1 MTRGVGKGRARRL
14 TTEKTTTPITIRPA
28 RAADAPFIA
37 DLLGQLGYPAAAEEI
52 PERLTRLEAH
62 EHAIVLVAVDGTDV
76 VGVITGHSY
85 PSLHAAKPV
94 AYLTSLVV
102 AEGHRGKAI
111 GSELAKRIEEWAKAR
126 GAVRLSVTSAMR
138 RTETHGFYERRG
150 YDRSGL
156 RFTKP
161 L

>member
-1 MTRGVGKGRARRL
+1 VD
-14 TTEKTTTPITIRPA
+14 TPITIRPA
-28 RAADAPFIA
+28 RAADARFIA
-37 DLLGQLGYPAAAEEI
+37 ELLGQLGYPAPADEI

-62 EHAIVLVAVDGTDV
+62 EHAIVLVAAEGAEV
-76 VGVITGHSY
+76 VGVITGHMY

-102 AEGHRGKAI
+102 AESHRGKAI
-111 GSELAKRIEEWAKAR
+111 GSELAKRVEDWAREK
-126 GAVRLSVTSAMR
+126 GAARLSVTSALH

-156 RFTKP
+156 RFTKI